1 MADITKAAAPDWH
14 ARGGVRRSTRAWRV
28 RTSAVLVAAVV
39 LAVLVVPPLVNL
51 DEQAVD
57 LGMKLRPPSLAHPFG
72 TDDVGRD
79 LLLRCVYGLRVSLL
93 VGVVAAVVATV
104 IGTAVGALAA
114 ASGGWVDRVVM
125 RLVDVFSS
133 VPHLLLGIF
142 IVAMFRPGVWPVV
155 VSVALTH
162 WLSTARIVRAEVLS
176 LRSRPYVDAAI
187 SGGASRLRV
196 AVRHLLPGVLPQ
208 AGLAAVLMVPHAIW
222 HESALSFLGLG
233 LPTHQA
239 SLGTLVQTRARLAP
253 RGRLVADPLPR
264 PVHHRPHPGDRGPR
278 GRLAGADQ
286 PPAPIGA
293 DAVKPVL
300 SVQGPLRTVPPSRA
314 ASPCPPTRRR
324 ENAAGG
330 TRGPGRSRRP
340 TRTTTTSTPG
350 RSSTPSTTGSPVS
363 RPTSTSSTDSSSS
376 PTTPWTSTR
385 AAPWSPSIWSRSR
398 PASAPTTGRCTGD
411 TTAPS
416 SSSSTSRPR
425 ARRPTPSSTAI
436 CGPTAACSPRT
447 RTARCAPPRLRPS
460 SPVTARRA
468 ARWRPSRCGTPSTT
482 GASPTSTP
490 APASLIPL
498 ISDNWSLNFTWQGTG
513 PIPPAERD
521 KLRGIVFAAHAR
533 GQRVRFWATPDLP
546 GPRRDAVWG
555 ELLAAGV
562 DHLNTDDLAG
572 LEAFLDARGR

>member
-1 MADITKAAAPDWH
+1 MADIAWRAH
-14 ARGGVRRSTRAWRV
+14 GGVRRSTRAWRV
-28 RTSAVLVAAVV
+28 RISAVLVAAVV

-57 LGMKLRPPSLAHPFG
+57 LASKLRPPSLAHPFG

-114 ASGGWVDRVVM
+114 ASGGWVDRIVM

-239 SLGTLVQTRARLAP
+239 SLGTLVQSARGSLLAGDWWP
-253 RGRLVADPLPR
+253 TLF
-264 PVHHRPHPGDRGPR
+264 PGLFIIVPTLAIAG
-278 GRLAGADQ
+278 LAGAWRERIN
-286 PPAPIGA
+286 P
-293 DAVKPVL
+293 
-300 SVQGPLRTVPPSRA
+300 
-314 ASPCPPTRRR
+314 RRR
-324 ENAAGG
+324 
-330 TRGPGRSRRP
+330 S
-340 TRTTTTSTPG
+340 
-350 RSSTPSTTGSPVS
+350 
-363 RPTSTSSTDSSSS
+363 
-376 PTTPWTSTR
+376 
-385 AAPWSPSIWSRSR
+385 
-398 PASAPTTGRCTGD
+398 
-411 TTAPS
+411 
-416 SSSSTSRPR
+416 
-425 ARRPTPSSTAI
+425 
-436 CGPTAACSPRT
+436 
-447 RTARCAPPRLRPS
+447 
-460 SPVTARRA
+460 
-468 ARWRPSRCGTPSTT
+468 
-482 GASPTSTP
+482 
-490 APASLIPL
+490 
-498 ISDNWSLNFTWQGTG
+498 
-513 PIPPAERD
+513 
-521 KLRGIVFAAHAR
+521 
-533 GQRVRFWATPDLP
+533 
-546 GPRRDAVWG
+546 
-555 ELLAAGV
+555 ELML
-562 DHLNTDDLAG
+562 
-572 LEAFLDARGR
+572 